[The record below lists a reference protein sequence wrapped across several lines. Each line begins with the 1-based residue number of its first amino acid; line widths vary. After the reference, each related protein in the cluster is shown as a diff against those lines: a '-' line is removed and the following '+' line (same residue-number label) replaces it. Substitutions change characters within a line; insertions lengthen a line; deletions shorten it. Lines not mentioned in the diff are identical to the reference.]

1 MPPAPKQDPQAV
13 AEPSAPQPDNAA
25 SVRAALAS
33 SELRELL
40 STSASDAFLRWL
52 EGNGDESWRGEFE

>member
-13 AEPSAPQPDNAA
+13 ADPQAPHPDNEAN
-25 SVRAALAS
+25 VRAALS
-33 SELRELL
+33 SAERRELL

-52 EGNGDESWRGEFE
+52 EGNGDESWRAEFE